1 MPQTMGS
8 VITDRK
14 RRQQKSPYSQ
24 DDDSGTLTYSSIK
37 GKPVYLQL
45 RSIYRPQTAANEMT
59 KHRTFLLCCFI
70 ATGVLAPASAKALRP
85 QEVLV
90 VTNANARGSEKLGK
104 YYCLAR
110 NILPERMVVLRT
122 TAGAIVARKEYN
134 DNIRDPLRE
143 FLTRNKLKEEIKCIV
158 LMWGVPVRVL
168 GTQMTKEQQELN
180 SAYKSSRTRLH
191 GRLAVNVELIAT
203 IGRDFPVQRTKTLR
217 PVGALFAPGAAK
229 RLEHP
234 PAFAKL
240 KHTFAAELKGKQAK
254 AQKLT
259 DKAKRRIALRQI
271 ASLRLDTYGASNWLK
286 KTPDESI
293 VSGAEKDQIKREMT
307 ADNTELARLKGP
319 DETPRT
325 ARRITELMV
334 RSGGINIAYSHCD
347 NRTKAINTD
356 VEDASVDS
364 ELALLWEQG
373 NHSLRNW
380 RPNPMNWRVAHA
392 KKRPR
397 NTPAEIIMTARI
409 DGPSAADAL
418 RIIKDSIA
426 TEKVGLKGK
435 FYIDAGGKYPPYDK
449 HLKILAKI
457 VKKHT
462 KIPVVLDT
470 KKPLFARGSC
480 PDAALYVGWYS
491 LRKYI
496 PAFKWS
502 RGAVAWHI
510 ASFEAHHLRTPT
522 VNEWCVK
529 MIQNGVTATTGAVNE
544 PYLHAFPFP
553 EDFFSLLLTGNFTL
567 AECYWRT
574 TPLVSWRITFIAD
587 PLYNPFKLH
596 PQFSMYALPA
606 ALTGRAVKNNEK
618 STTKP
623 N

>member
-1 MPQTMGS
+1 
-8 VITDRK
+8 
-14 RRQQKSPYSQ
+14 
-24 DDDSGTLTYSSIK
+24 
-37 GKPVYLQL
+37 
-45 RSIYRPQTAANEMT
+45 MT
-59 KHRTFLLCCFI
+59 NHRTFLLCCFI
-70 ATGVLAPASAKALRP
+70 VAGILAPESAKALRP
-85 QEVLV
+85 EEVLV
-90 VTNANARGSEKLGK
+90 VTNANARGSGKLGK

-143 FLTRNKLKEEIKCIV
+143 FLTRNKLKGKIKCIV

-168 GTQMTKEQQELN
+168 GTKMTKEQQELL
-180 SAYKSSRTRLH
+180 SAYKSVRMRLH
-191 GRLAVNVELIAT
+191 GRLAVNAQLIGT
-203 IGRDFPVQRTKTLR
+203 IGRVFPVQRTKTLR
-217 PVGALFAPGAAK
+217 QVGALFAPSAAK
-229 RLEHP
+229 RLENP

-240 KHTFAAELKGKQAK
+240 KQTFDAELKKKQAG

-259 DKAKRRIALRQI
+259 NRKKSRIALRQI
-271 ASLRLDTYGASNWLK
+271 AALRLDTYGASRWLK

-293 VSGAEKDQIKREMT
+293 VSGAEKDRIKREMT
-307 ADNTELARLKGP
+307 ADKAELARLKAS
-319 DETPRT
+319 DETPKT
-325 ARRITELMV
+325 ARRISELMV
-334 RSGGINIAYSHCD
+334 RYYGIGSAYSHCD
-347 NRTKAINTD
+347 KRIKATNTD

-364 ELALLWEQG
+364 ELSLLWEQG
-373 NHSLRNW
+373 NHSLRGW

-392 KKRPR
+392 KKRKP

-409 DGPSAADAL
+409 DGPSVADAL
-418 RIIKDSIA
+418 RIIKDSIE

-435 FYIDAGGKYPPYDK
+435 FYIDAGGKYPPYDA
-449 HLKILAKI
+449 HLKNLAKI
-457 VKKHT
+457 IKKHT

-470 KKPLFARGSC
+470 KKALFARGSC

-544 PYLHAFPFP
+544 PYLHAFPLP

-574 TPLVSWRITFIAD
+574 IPSVSWRITFIAD

-606 ALTGRAVKNNEK
+606 ALTGRDVKDNEK
-618 STTKP
+618 STKKP

>member
-1 MPQTMGS
+1 M
-8 VITDRK
+8 
-14 RRQQKSPYSQ
+14 
-24 DDDSGTLTYSSIK
+24 
-37 GKPVYLQL
+37 
-45 RSIYRPQTAANEMT
+45 
-59 KHRTFLLCCFI
+59 
-70 ATGVLAPASAKALRP
+70 ATGVLAPATAKALRP
-85 QEVLV
+85 EEVLV

-110 NILPERMVVLRT
+110 NILPKRMVALKT
-122 TAGAIVARKEYN
+122 TAGAIASRREYN

-143 FLTRNKLKEEIKCIV
+143 FLTRNKLKGQIKCIV

-168 GTQMTKEQQELN
+168 GTKMTKEQQELI
-180 SAYKSSRTRLH
+180 STYKSVRTRLH
-191 GRLAVNVELIAT
+191 GRLAVNAELIKT

-217 PVGALFAPGAAK
+217 PVGALFAPRAAE
-229 RLEHP
+229 RLDNP

-240 KHTFAAELKGKQAK
+240 KRTFDSELKKK
-254 AQKLT
+254 HTEVKKLT
-259 DKAKRRIALRQI
+259 DRKKRRIALRQI
-271 ASLRLDTYGASNWLK
+271 ASLQLDTYGASRWLK

-293 VSGAEKDQIKREMT
+293 VSGTEKDQIKREKT
-307 ADNTELARLKGP
+307 ADNAELARLKAS
-319 DETPRT
+319 DETPKT
-325 ARRITELMV
+325 ARRITELLV
-334 RSGGINIAYSHCD
+334 RTRGISNAYSHCD
-347 NRTKAINTD
+347 KRIKAVNTD

-380 RPNPMNWRVAHA
+380 RPNPMNWRVANA
-392 KKRPR
+392 TKRPR

-418 RIIKDSIA
+418 RIIKDSIE

-470 KKPLFARGSC
+470 KKALFARGKC

-529 MIQNGVTATTGAVNE
+529 MLQNGVAATVGAVNE
-544 PYLHAFPFP
+544 PYLHAFPLP

-574 TPLVSWRITFIAD
+574 IPSVSWRITFIAD

-606 ALTGRAVKNNEK
+606 ALTGRAVKSK
-618 STTKP
+618 TK
-623 N
+623 

>member
-90 VTNANARGSEKLGK
+90 VTNANAKGSEKLGK

-229 RLEHP
+229 RLENP

-240 KHTFAAELKGKQAK
+240 KQTFAAELKGKQAK

-380 RPNPMNWRVAHA
+380 RPNPMNW
-392 KKRPR
+392 
-397 NTPAEIIMTARI
+397 
-409 DGPSAADAL
+409 L
-418 RIIKDSIA
+418 
-426 TEKVGLKGK
+426 
-435 FYIDAGGKYPPYDK
+435 
-449 HLKILAKI
+449 LAKI